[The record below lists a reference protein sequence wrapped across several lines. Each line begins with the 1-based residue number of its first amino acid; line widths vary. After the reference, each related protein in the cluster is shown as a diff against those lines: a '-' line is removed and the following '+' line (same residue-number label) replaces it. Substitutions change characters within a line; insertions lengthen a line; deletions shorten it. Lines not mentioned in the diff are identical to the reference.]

1 MVSGRCSARPAEL
14 VAYARETDDVVALLR
29 SQLLEFEAR
38 VQWLLLRSL
47 ARIGGDPTWETTRQL
62 DDLASWVAHVGW
74 AFAVAGGAGDAT
86 VSTIVDANPNAVDH
100 ALGQVEWNPSDH
112 LIAGAAGAWFR
123 ALNPACV
130 GGATRGYRGDGF

>member
-62 DDLASWVAHVGW
+62 DDLASWVAGRTV
-74 AFAVAGGAGDAT
+74 VDPYRVLDGGA
-86 VSTIVDANPNAVDH
+86 IV
-100 ALGQVEWNPSDH
+100 
-112 LIAGAAGAWFR
+112 AAGLDYFTLGAPPMR
-123 ALNPACV
+123 S
-130 GGATRGYRGDGF
+130 ATR